1 MDCVARLKKYM
12 FKVVPFK
19 YTILKYWWIKSWIF
33 STSFPQLK
41 QYQNS
46 RVDSTS
52 QRHKYSWSSFLTQK
66 LDRAMTKGFDNASDR
81 SGLHSN
87 GLRFRKEISQNF
99 FLFCSFIPCWWENQ
113 RTLFWKREVKCKWIV
128 ILSLLLLLLTVCIFS
143 VLKG

>member
-19 YTILKYWWIKSWIF
+19 YRILKYWWTKSWIF
-33 STSFPQLK
+33 STWFPQLK

>member
-1 MDCVARLKKYM
+1 M
-12 FKVVPFK
+12 FKVGPFK

-33 STSFPQLK
+33 STSFSAIK
-41 QYQNS
+41 TISKFKSRQYI
-46 RVDSTS
+46 TAT
-52 QRHKYSWSSFLTQK
+52 HKYFWSSLLTQK

>member
-1 MDCVARLKKYM
+1 M

-19 YTILKYWWIKSWIF
+19 YTILEYWWIKSWIF
-33 STSFPQLK
+33 STSFSAIK
-41 QYQNS
+41 TISKFKSRQYI
-46 RVDSTS
+46 TAT
-52 QRHKYSWSSFLTQK
+52 HKYFWSSLLTQK
-66 LDRAMTKGFDNASDR
+66 LDRAMTKGFDNTSDR